1 MPGPDHNSPRGPK
14 PRATGGH
21 QRDMES
27 ALVMQMPTQKAQDS
41 GDENSLAARARD
53 GDMAAFEQLYRRYVG
68 RVHAVCL
75 RMAGN
80 RTLAEECTQDA
91 FVRAWESL
99 AKFRGESSF
108 GTWVHRIAVNTV
120 LERHRTQMRQA
131 AWISSK
137 DDEILESVA
146 TPESGPEHA
155 MDLDQCIAELPAAAR
170 MVFVLFDVEGHT
182 HEEIAEMTGL
192 AVGTSKAHLHR
203 ARRMLW
209 ARL

>member
-1 MPGPDHNSPRGPK
+1 
-14 PRATGGH
+14 
-21 QRDMES
+21 MES
-27 ALVMQMPTQKAQDS
+27 ALVMQLPTRTHLDN
-41 GDENSLAARARD
+41 GDESAVAARARD

-75 RMAGN
+75 RLAGN

-99 AKFRGESSF
+99 SQFRGDSSF

-131 AWISSK
+131 VWISHK
-137 DDEILESVA
+137 DDEILESVPA
-146 TPESGPEHA
+146 PDSGPEHA
-155 MDLDQCIAELPAAAR
+155 MDLEQCIAELPAAAR
-170 MVFVLFDVEGHT
+170 MVFVLFDVEGHS

-203 ARRMLW
+203 ARRMLR
-209 ARL
+209 ARLEA